1 MIYRLRHVTAYSYES
16 PVEMAAHVL
25 HLSPRPMARQA
36 VLRASL
42 TSGPTPTRRSE
53 GTDYFGNPTAWFYI
67 DRPHKRFTVTA
78 ESLVEVSAPPPLPAA
93 MPAWEAIRDLALQD
107 REAAEFLFPSPLLPP
122 VEAARAF
129 FAPHFA
135 PGRTVGEAA
144 VEMIA
149 CFRGQMAFRAGVTTV
164 STPVEE
170 LLKRRAGVCQDFAHL
185 MVTGL
190 RMFGIPARYVSGY
203 IRTRPPPGGTLRVGV
218 DQSHAW
224 VAAWMG
230 SEAGWVE
237 MDPTNSLFVADEHVV
252 LGWGRDFGDVSPLLG
267 VILGGGRHSVTVG
280 VEMSEAGAL
289 TES

>member
-1 MIYRLRHVTAYSYES
+1 VIYRLRHVTAYSYES
-16 PVEMAAHVL
+16 PVEIATHLL
-25 HLSPRPMARQA
+25 HLSPRPMARQT
-36 VLRASL
+36 VLRSSL
-42 TSGPTPTRRSE
+42 TSDPMPTRRSE
-53 GTDYFGNPTAWFYI
+53 ETDYFGNPTAWFYL
-67 DRPHKRFTVTA
+67 DRPHRRFTVTA
-78 ESLVEVSAPPPLPAA
+78 ESLVEVSAPRPLPAVT
-93 MPAWEAIRDLALQD
+93 PAWEAIRNLALQD
-107 REAAEFLFPSPLLPP
+107 RGAAEFLFPSPTLPP

-129 FAPHFA
+129 FAPHFP
-135 PGRTVGEAA
+135 PGRPVGEAA

-149 CFRGQMAFRAGVTTV
+149 RFRDQMAFRAGVTTV

-170 LLKRRAGVCQDFAHL
+170 VLKRRAGVCQDFAHL

-190 RMFGIPARYVSGY
+190 RMLGIPARYVSGY

-230 SEAGWVE
+230 PEAGWVE
-237 MDPTNSLFVADEHVV
+237 MDPTNSLFVTDEHVV

-280 VEMSEAGAL
+280 VEMGEAGAF